1 MNTVDLINKVAIS
14 NNLTT
19 GRAEMIISIITEK
32 ITDKLKKDGSV
43 TVENFGTFHT
53 ETKKIGG
60 SIFNESL
67 AGSRKHVVFTPDKH
81 FLDAVNS

>member
-1 MNTVDLINKVAIS
+1 MNTIDLINKVAVS

-32 ITDKLKKDGSV
+32 IADKLKKDGSA
-43 TVENFGTFHT
+43 TIENFGSFRI
-53 ETKKIGG
+53 ETRKIGG
-60 SIFNESL
+60 SIFTESL
-67 AGSRKHVVFTPDKH
+67 AGTKNYVVFTPAKQ

>member
-1 MNTVDLINKVAIS
+1 MNTFDLINKVALA

-32 ITDKLKKDGSV
+32 ISDKLKKDGSAV
-43 TVENFGTFHT
+43 IEDFGTFT
-53 ETKKIGG
+53 IETKKIGG

-67 AGSRKHVVFTPDKH
+67 AGSKNYVVFIPDKH
-81 FLDAVNS
+81 FLDSLNS